1 MQIERNKNKRNH
13 YMVNLEDELA
23 KIKSLMTNIQ
33 KKIVYMNISIH
44 TEMFDTKI
52 KHLFVSVISQII
64 SEPLSL
70 SLRNKILIDIK

>member
-1 MQIERNKNKRNH
+1 
-13 YMVNLEDELA
+13 
-23 KIKSLMTNIQ
+23 
-33 KKIVYMNISIH
+33 
-44 TEMFDTKI
+44 MFDTKI